1 MDEIFHTDR
10 RKFVKTLAGGAI
22 LNNAAASA
30 PTGQRTD
37 TRDDRVTTTV
47 ERITYPRV
55 FSGRQLSQIAFPL
68 GGIGTGCISLG
79 GRGQLRDWEIYNR
92 PDKGRSPEYAFAAI
106 CLRKGSS
113 KPIAHVLEAELLPP
127 YSSASGLGPANAP
140 GLSRLQGASFTG
152 EFPIANVRFHDARLP
167 LQISLE
173 AFSPF
178 VPLDPDASGCPV
190 AILSY
195 KLRNTADSEVTASI
209 AFSLDNPTGGRIP
222 GSVRPQTNDSRVN
235 EF

>member
-1 MDEIFHTDR
+1 MSTGR
-10 RKFVKTLAGGAI
+10 RGFLKGMAGGIALAGS
-22 LNNAAASA
+22 ASSVA
-30 PTGQRTD
+30 EVEPTKSSAGSAR
-37 TRDDRVTTTV
+37 DRV
-47 ERITYPRV
+47 RYPRV
-55 FSGRQLSQIAFPL
+55 FSGRQLQMIAFPL

-190 AILSY
+190 AI
-195 KLRNTADSEVTASI
+195 
-209 AFSLDNPTGGRIP
+209 
-222 GSVRPQTNDSRVN
+222 
-235 EF
+235 